1 MDIDESS
8 LFDIFNYRTQTNEE
22 KEYIKLDYSCIMY
35 NQIYKSHEFYESK
48 FPTGFENMIGF
59 DKIIDKIVE
68 QSLDNNP
75 IKEYNERIN
84 IYE

>member
-1 MDIDESS
+1 
-8 LFDIFNYRTQTNEE
+8 
-22 KEYIKLDYSCIMY
+22 MY

-84 IYE
+84 IYD

>member
-1 MDIDESS
+1 MDINESS
-8 LFDIFNYRTQTNEE
+8 LDDIFNYRVQTNEE
-22 KEYIKLDYSCIMY
+22 KEYIKLDYSCVMY

-48 FPTGFENMIGF
+48 FPAGFENMIGF

-75 IKEYNERIN
+75 IKEYYERIN
-84 IYE
+84 IYD